1 MTLISD
7 YFTQLNEF
15 QHKYGIKTAFLIQVG
30 AFYEIYGIKD
40 NITNT
45 ISKSN
50 IQDVASICELNFG
63 PRPHVSE
70 YGQDNSVVAIGF
82 RDYSLDKY
90 LQKLNNQGYTV
101 VVYDQDEQTKNTS
114 RSLSGIYSPGTF
126 FSTNSSDISNYC
138 CCIWIQFNKQTLK
151 KEPTIIVGISCIDIF
166 TGKSTIFEYAQPYI
180 SNTPA
185 IYDELERLLSIY
197 KPSEIVFISNL
208 EQSLH
213 KQAISYANIQCNLL
227 HSIHLLDDQNIRSQ
241 EAHICEK
248 QTYQTTILSQF
259 FTDTNIFFQ
268 DFQTYSIA
276 TQSFCYLLN
285 FIKTRNA
292 SLVKK
297 MEIPV
302 FENFGQRLLLA
313 NHTLKQLNIIDDAN
327 YTGEYSSVLK
337 FLNKCVTPMGKRKFK
352 YNLLN
357 PVTNIDTLNKEYDT
371 TEYLME
377 NYCIVDFVR
386 KNFVSIKDVEK
397 LYRCIY
403 LQKIT
408 PQSLFYFYQ
417 NLKSILTIDTFVSD
431 YDFINTIVNPDYN
444 IHTICNTFISLF
456 EKTFV
461 IDLCRNEETNSFD
474 KNFFQYGIYPDLD
487 KAVENYIDT
496 MDKLEAIRLFFNTT
510 LCNADK
516 KIKNKDEVVK
526 IHETDKLGYS
536 IVATKKRCE
545 TIKKNLNE
553 DNYTIS
559 YISTF
564 DKSAK
569 KLKLDCSN
577 ISFHHSTASNNSIR
591 LEQIEKL
598 CSSILKYRNTM
609 KTQIAETYSQF
620 ISSLETYHSHFE
632 NIVSYVGLLDF
643 STCKAH
649 LSYKF
654 NFCKP
659 LIDTTS
665 SKSYVDVTGLRH
677 CLIEQLCED
686 EIYVTNDLVL
696 GQETDGIL
704 LYGTNAVGKTSFI
717 RALGIA
723 VIMAQAGLY
732 VPCSTFTYSPYNQI
746 FSRIL
751 NNDNLFQGLSTFA
764 VEMCE
769 LRSILNYA
777 NKNSLIL
784 GDELCSGTEYE
795 SAIGIFV
802 SGLTTLH
809 DLKSSFIFATHL
821 HEITN
826 YDEIQK
832 MNKLKMKHMRVIY
845 NAEQDCLVYD
855 RKLQDGP
862 GESMYGL
869 EVCKSLHLPPEF
881 MDYAFQIR
889 EKYSK
894 YNKSILLMKTSHYNT
909 NQIKG
914 YCENCKTELSS
925 DVHHLQYQQDADV
938 NGFIGD
944 FHKNTKANLM
954 SLCEKCHLEI
964 HKNNKKMKR
973 KKTTKGTLLEE
984 I

>member
-7 YFTQLNEF
+7 YFIQLNEF
-15 QHKYGIKTAFLIQVG
+15 QQKYGIKTAFFIQVG
-30 AFYEIYGIKD
+30 AFYEIYGIKN
-40 NITNT
+40 NITNV

-50 IQDVASICELNFG
+50 IQDIASICELNFG

-70 YGQDNSVVAIGF
+70 HGQDNSVVAIGF

-101 VVYDQDEQTKNTS
+101 VVYDQDEQTKNTT

-126 FSTNSSDISNYC
+126 FSTNSTTISNNC
-138 CCIWIQFNKQTLK
+138 CCIWTQFNKKTIK
-151 KEPTIIVGISCIDIF
+151 KDAEIIVGISSVDIF
-166 TGKSTIFEYAQPYI
+166 TGKSTIFEYVQPYI

-185 IYDELERLLSIY
+185 IYDELERFLSIY
-197 KPSEIVFISNL
+197 NPSEIIFISNL
-208 EQSLH
+208 EQHLH
-213 KQAISYANIQCNLL
+213 NQAISYANIQCNLL
-227 HSIHLLDDQNIRSQ
+227 HSIHLLDEQNIRTQ
-241 EAHICEK
+241 EAHVCEK

-259 FTDTNIFFQ
+259 FSDTTTFLQ

-276 TQSFCYLLN
+276 TQSYCYLLN
-285 FIKTRNA
+285 FIKTRNS

-297 MEIPV
+297 MEYPV

-337 FLNKCVTPMGKRKFK
+337 FLNKCITPMGKRKFK
-352 YNLLN
+352 YHLLN
-357 PVTNIDTLNKEYDT
+357 PVTNIDTLNKEYDIT
-371 TEYLME
+371 DFLLDNFEM
-377 NYCIVDFVR
+377 VDFVR
-386 KNFVSIKDVEK
+386 KQFTPIKDVEK

-408 PQSLFYFYQ
+408 PQNLFYFYQ
-417 NLKSILTIDTFVSD
+417 NLKSIVEIDTYVSD
-431 YDFINTIVNPDYN
+431 YPYINKIANPDNN
-444 IHTICNTFISLF
+444 IKDICNTFISLF

-461 IDLCRNEETNSFD
+461 LDLCRNEETTSFD
-474 KNFFQYGIYPDLD
+474 KNFFQYGIYPELD

-496 MDKLEAIRLFFNTT
+496 MDKLEAIRFFFNSI
-510 LCNADK
+510 LCDADK

-526 IHETDKLGYS
+526 IHETEKMGYS
-536 IVATKKRCE
+536 IVSTKKRCE
-545 TIKKNLNE
+545 TIKKNIKE

-559 YISTF
+559 YVSTF
-564 DKSAK
+564 DKSTK
-569 KLKLDCSN
+569 KIKLDCSA
-577 ISFHHSTASNNSIR
+577 ISFHHSTASNNSIHV
-591 LEQIEKL
+591 EQLDKI

-609 KTQIAETYSQF
+609 KTIIYDTYTQF
-620 ISSLETYHSHFE
+620 ISSLETYHTHFE
-632 NIVSYVGLLDF
+632 KIVSYVGLLDF
-643 STCKAH
+643 STCKAY
-649 LSYKF
+649 LSHKF

-659 LIDTTS
+659 IIDHS
-665 SKSYVDVTGLRH
+665 SNKSYVDVTGLRH
-677 CLIEQLCED
+677 CLIEQLSED
-686 EIYVTNDLVL
+686 ELYVSNDMIL

-717 RALGIA
+717 RALGIS

-732 VPCSTFTYSPYNQI
+732 VPSSSFTYFPYNQL

-802 SGLTTLH
+802 SGLQKLH
-809 DLKSSFIFATHL
+809 DVKCSFIFATHL

-826 YDEIQK
+826 YDEIQQ

-845 NAEQDCLVYD
+845 NPENDCLIYD

-869 EVCKSLHLPPEF
+869 EVCKSLHLPQEF

-894 YNKSILLMKTSHYNT
+894 YNKSILLMKTSHYNSSKV
-909 NQIKG
+909 KG
-914 YCENCKTELSS
+914 YCENCKTELST
-925 DVHHLQYQQDADV
+925 DVHHLQYQQDA
-938 NGFIGD
+938 NEEGFIGD

-964 HKNNKKMKR
+964 HKKNKKMKR
-973 KKTTKGTLLEE
+973 KKTTKGTVLEE